1 MLLIYFAQLA
11 SRNGL
16 RPLIG
21 MEANLFYEGRK
32 IPFRLLAKNNQ
43 GYKNLM
49 KLATEL
55 SSGQREFTAFSD
67 YLNAIALILPSE
79 DWEPGMTLGS
89 EVFIGVRP
97 EDAGKEFDYPV
108 VPLHTVR
115 YFENADRSTIQ
126 MLHAISQNVS
136 LSEAS
141 ICPMNQLLSRLK
153 KWKVPIVIFQRL

>member
-1 MLLIYFAQLA
+1 
-11 SRNGL
+11 
-16 RPLIG
+16 

-97 EDAGKEFDYPV
+97 EDAGKEFDYPEFLYIQCV
-108 VPLHTVR
+108 ILRMQIARRFRCYMPSHKTFPCQRPLFV
-115 YFENADRSTIQ
+115 
-126 MLHAISQNVS
+126 L
-136 LSEAS
+136 
-141 ICPMNQLLSRLK
+141 
-153 KWKVPIVIFQRL
+153 

>member
-1 MLLIYFAQLA
+1 MLPIILPSC

-55 SSGQREFTAFSD
+55 SSGQRELQLSRTI
-67 YLNAIALILPSE
+67 LMILPHPS
-79 DWEPGMTLGS
+79 
-89 EVFIGVRP
+89 
-97 EDAGKEFDYPV
+97 K
-108 VPLHTVR
+108 
-115 YFENADRSTIQ
+115 
-126 MLHAISQNVS
+126 
-136 LSEAS
+136 
-141 ICPMNQLLSRLK
+141 
-153 KWKVPIVIFQRL
+153 